1 MGMVLY
7 PELWHDSFPC
17 CVGLTAY
24 SMLVTTFYTY
34 VTLQTLHFDLECIYE
49 FCMMLYNKRYY
60 FT

>member
-1 MGMVLY
+1 
-7 PELWHDSFPC
+7 
-17 CVGLTAY
+17 
-24 SMLVTTFYTY
+24 MLVTTFYTY